1 MAKCKY
7 CGQSAGLLLHSHK
20 ECEEKHDRGLQGMG
34 DLMLRYFGGNVSVYH
49 LANKIER
56 NKLPYFLTEDDIADT
71 AIFAL
76 NAYGESLQRPYPA
89 DVLPKIKG
97 FLSSLNVPY
106 ARLNQK
112 GEMDNLGQKLF
123 QGYLIDYFAKGVPLS
138 QVKISSDSVLSVIP
152 LSQQK
157 QEESYF
163 SVLNRAADKF
173 MAKGGI
179 NDNEQQLIETYASS
193 LGINLNRLP
202 MQYQNQSLAKIG
214 EAAVLKDL
222 QKGILP
228 KNPLT
233 VPIMLGKGE
242 VCLWVYDNV
251 KLYQERITREFVGGN
266 RGLSFR
272 IAKGITYRTGSFKG
286 RPIEKSFMENKGTGS
301 LVITNKHFFFH
312 CPTCSIKVPYN
323 KLIGMTPYTDG
334 LEIHKDEA
342 KQKRIVFE
350 GFDPWFTMNAL
361 NLLNS

>member
-1 MAKCKY
+1 MKCRY
-7 CGQSAGLLLHSHK
+7 CGQDAGFFSRSHK
-20 ECEEKHDRGLQGMG
+20 ECEEKHNRGIQGMT
-34 DLMLRYFGGNVSVYH
+34 DLMRRYFSGTVTSSDLSQKLDKN
-49 LANKIER
+49 R
-56 NKLPYFLTEDDIADT
+56 LPYFLSEDEIAK
-71 AIFAL
+71 A
-76 NAYGESLQRPYPA
+76 SLDYLKSYAETLKRPYPSNT
-89 DVLPKIKG
+89 LPLIKEFISAIKI
-97 FLSSLNVPY
+97 PY
-106 ARLNQK
+106 HRLNLK
-112 GEMDNLGQKLF
+112 GEMDVLGQKLF

-179 NDNEQQLIETYASS
+179 SDNEQQLIENYASS

-214 EAAVLKDL
+214 EASVLKDL

-233 VPIMLGKGE
+233 VPVMLGKGE

-251 KLYQERITREFVGGN
+251 KLFQEITREFVGGN
-266 RGLSFR
+266 RGFSYR
-272 IAKGITYRTGSFKG
+272 ITKGLTFRTGSFKG
-286 RPIEKSFMENKGTGS
+286 RPVEKSFMENKGTGS

-323 KLIGMTPYTDG
+323 KLIGMTPYSDG

>member
-1 MAKCKY
+1 MKCKY
-7 CGQSAGLLLHSHK
+7 CGQDAGFFSRSHR
-20 ECEEKHDRGLQGMG
+20 ECEEKHNRGIQGMT
-34 DLMLRYFGGNVSVYH
+34 DLMRRYFSGAISTKDFSQKLEKN
-49 LANKIER
+49 R
-56 NKLPYFLTEDDIADT
+56 LPYFLTEDEIANSALVSLKAYADT
-71 AIFAL
+71 LKRPFPSNTLPLIKEFISAIKI
-76 NAYGESLQRPYPA
+76 PYQ
-89 DVLPKIKG
+89 
-97 FLSSLNVPY
+97 
-106 ARLNQK
+106 RLNQK
-112 GEMDNLGQKLF
+112 GEMDDLGQKLF

-233 VPIMLGKGE
+233 VPVMLGKGE